1 MARWIAWIPGKN
13 HEAQNLEQNTRFPL
27 PVEPRTGCAGMTKRV
42 ASTSMLTP
50 RTINNSQ
57 WHYCPS

>member
-1 MARWIAWIPGKN
+1 MARWIARIPGEN
-13 HEAQNLEQNTRFPL
+13 HEARNLEQNTRFPL

-50 RTINNSQ
+50 RTINNS
-57 WHYCPS
+57 

>member
-1 MARWIAWIPGKN
+1 MARWNARIPGEN
-13 HEAQNLEQNTRFPL
+13 HEARNLEQNTRFPL
-27 PVEPRTGCAGMTKRV
+27 PVEPGMGCAEMTERI

-57 WHYCPS
+57 